1 MSEIYP
7 SGKKNVL
14 VFGGAGF
21 IGSHLCSEL
30 IRDCNVICVDNFST
44 SNVENIRFL
53 LQNQNFEFI
62 RHNVN
67 ESWLMDD
74 LPELKKFQVKVQGI
88 QEIYN
93 LACPTTAK
101 NFNDMVIE
109 TVLTNS
115 VGLKNILDTAVK
127 YKAKLVHASSAVV
140 YGPRRPDRIYVDE
153 DDNGQVNFL
162 GPRACYDEGKRF
174 AETMVV
180 TYRDYYHLD
189 FKIARVFRTY
199 GPNMM
204 LNDGQMVP
212 DFMINAIDNKPLVI
226 YGDESFSTSLCYVDD
241 IVQGLLKLMDSNLA
255 GPVNLGSDLEY
266 KLVDVANMI
275 IKKTNSKSQIVFEKP
290 LLFMT
295 TLTIPNLA
303 FAKKELGWFPVVTLE
318 QGLEKSLNYIK
329 AFKQLIDH
337 TVTGFDS

>member
-7 SGKKNVL
+7 SGKKNIL
-14 VFGGAGF
+14 IFGGAGF
-21 IGSHLCSEL
+21 IGSHLCLEL
-30 IRDCNVICVDNFST
+30 IRDFNIICVDNFST

-67 ESWLMDD
+67 EPLDLDS
-74 LPELKKFQVKVQGI
+74 LPELKKFQVKIQGI

-93 LACPTTAK
+93 LACPTSAK
-101 NFNDMVIE
+101 NFGDMVIE
-109 TVLTNS
+109 TLLSNS
-115 VGLKNILDTAVK
+115 VGMRNILDMAVK
-127 YKAKLVHASSAVV
+127 YKSKLVHISSAVV
-140 YGPRRPDRIYVDE
+140 YGPRTADRMYVTE
-153 DDNGQVNFL
+153 SDNGQVNFL

-174 AETMVV
+174 AETMVI
-180 TYRDYYHLD
+180 TYRDFHHLD

-204 LNDGQMVP
+204 LNDGQMIP
-212 DFMINAIDNKPLVI
+212 DFMVNALDNKPLVI

-241 IVQGLLKLMDSNLA
+241 VVQGLIKLMDSDLT
-255 GPVNLGSDLEY
+255 GPVNFGSDLEC
-266 KLVDVANMI
+266 KLVDVANTI
-275 IKKTNSKSQIVFEKP
+275 IKKTNSKSQVVFEKP

-295 TLTIPNLA
+295 ALAIPNLS

-329 AFKQLIDH
+329 AFKQLM
-337 TVTGFDS
+337 DSSSQE